1 MNSYADSR
9 YTFAPS
15 STDKGMLMAVLRAL
29 VVFLALL
36 IYAVLSAGL
45 STNSHWITNSQGLV
59 AYTLLLLGYLCVEA
73 RNLWTRKP
81 RLFWMN
87 PVILASIFT
96 FVIPF
101 CITNIL
107 FFMPED
113 VVAPVGM
120 QPIVTRWMNQ
130 LMLLVVLGACAMW
143 IGYSSGVGRRMGQR
157 LQRSH
162 ALRRWMT
169 TSARIN
175 RPALYVFLAISL
187 IARLA
192 EIKLGIYGYSSTYNH
207 EIAAAAYT
215 QYFAI
220 AESLGELALVGV
232 ALQCFSSPHP
242 ALPDRLL
249 LWLVLGYEV
258 AFGFLSGMKSQV
270 GMPFIIV
277 GFVYYSQRN
286 RFPRWLVPTVLVSV
300 IAAYAVIQPFRAVR
314 NQDAEFNGGSL
325 GSIVET
331 MTNAKSIQSDDVEED
346 ASTWISALSRLNLTY
361 IGSLGIEYAAA
372 NKTLPEGS
380 PDFLGN
386 IIFSPAEA
394 LIPRFLW
401 SSKSLQNIGGWYTHQ
416 VMGLESIASSTG
428 MSAFTYLNFAG
439 GPLAVVLGF
448 LVVGIFQRGLFDGLR
463 HFGGGGLIVLFGLL
477 NTLQNIDS
485 AYYTFFIAI
494 IRFFPLL
501 VVAQYLLLQRSRRPC
516 AE

>member
-143 IGYSSGVGRRMGQR
+143 IGYTSGVGRGMGQR
-157 LQRSH
+157 LQRSRV
-162 ALRRWMT
+162 LRRWMT
-169 TSARIN
+169 TSYRVN
-175 RPALYVFLAISL
+175 RPALYVCLAISL

-192 EIKLGIYGYSSTYNH
+192 EIKLGIYGYSGNH
-207 EIAAAAYT
+207 DRLIAAAAYT
-215 QYFAI
+215 QYFYL

-232 ALQCFSSPHP
+232 ALQCFAPAHP
-242 ALPDRLL
+242 ALPDRIL

-286 RFPRWLVPTVLVSV
+286 RFPR
-300 IAAYAVIQPFRAVR
+300 R
-314 NQDAEFNGGSL
+314 
-325 GSIVET
+325 
-331 MTNAKSIQSDDVEED
+331 
-346 ASTWISALSRLNLTY
+346 
-361 IGSLGIEYAAA
+361 
-372 NKTLPEGS
+372 
-380 PDFLGN
+380 
-386 IIFSPAEA
+386 
-394 LIPRFLW
+394 
-401 SSKSLQNIGGWYTHQ
+401 
-416 VMGLESIASSTG
+416 
-428 MSAFTYLNFAG
+428 
-439 GPLAVVLGF
+439 
-448 LVVGIFQRGLFDGLR
+448 R
-463 HFGGGGLIVLFGLL
+463 H
-477 NTLQNIDS
+477 
-485 AYYTFFIAI
+485 
-494 IRFFPLL
+494 R
-501 VVAQYLLLQRSRRPC
+501 
-516 AE
+516 